1 MTKLNVR
8 DTFALG
14 FMTFALFIGAG
25 NIIFPPIVAYQAG
38 DHVWLAALGFLVT
51 AVGLPVL
58 SIIMLG
64 RVQGSI
70 ETLGS
75 SIGRFASVLLAVAC
89 YLSVGPL
96 FGIPR
101 TASVSYEIGLS
112 SHFTDPQK
120 PLLIYS
126 IVYFVIVTLVS
137 LNPNKLLD
145 SIGHILAPIKILALA
160 VLCGV
165 TLFVPLLDIPP
176 ATHNYVQQPVAEGLV
191 NGYLTLDTLS
201 ALVFGI
207 LIVQAIKSR
216 GVTDSKLITKYAV
229 IASIISGVGL
239 TILYLCLFRLGV
251 QSHSFLPT
259 ATNGAE
265 ILHAYVLNTLGQTG
279 SWFLSLLIF
288 LACIVT
294 AIGLTCSC
302 AEYFHKMTKIPYKIL
317 VLVFVLFS
325 LAFANFGL
333 TKLISI
339 SVPILTAIYPPAIV
353 VILAGLFVQKL
364 NRPKHVVLPVAALAF
379 IIGIFEGL
387 RSSELKGLVPDLINA
402 LPLAEQNLDWF
413 IPSVILLI
421 ICVIIDR
428 FKSS

>member
-38 DHVWLAALGFLVT
+38 EHVWLAALGFLVT

-75 SIGRFASVLLAVAC
+75 SIGKFASIALAVAC

-112 SHFTDPQK
+112 SHFQNPQT

-126 IVYFVIVTLVS
+126 LIYFVIVTLVS
-137 LNPNKLLD
+137 MNPNKLLD
-145 SIGHILAPIKILALA
+145 SIGHVLAPVKIFALA
-160 VLCGV
+160 VLCIV
-165 TLFVPLLDIPP
+165 TLFVPFIHVP
-176 ATHNYVQQPVAEGLV
+176 APVANYIEHPVSEGLV

-216 GVTDSKLITKYAV
+216 GVTDHKLITRYA
-229 IASIISGVGL
+229 IISSIISGIGL

-251 QSHSFLPT
+251 QSHAFLPN

-265 ILHAYVLNTLGQTG
+265 ILHAYVFNTLGQTG

-317 VLVFVLFS
+317 VVVFVLFS
-325 LAFANFGL
+325 LVFANFGL

-353 VILAGLFVQKL
+353 VILSGLFIQKL
-364 NRPKHVVLPVAALAF
+364 NKPKQVVLPVAALAF
-379 IIGIFEGL
+379 FIGIFEGL
-387 RSSELKGLVPDLINA
+387 RSSELKSFVPDIINQ
-402 LPLAEQNLDWF
+402 LPLAAQNLDWI
-413 IPSVILLI
+413 IPCLILLVL
-421 ICVIIDR
+421 CVVIDKIR
-428 FKSS
+428 Q